1 MSDATASADDIA
13 DIEDEE
19 GEEASGKMS
28 GKKLVLFI
36 ALPLLLIIGGLGG
49 AFMMGV
55 FGGGEEEHVEVGV
68 DGKKVVDPSQIV
80 FYELPELIIN
90 LQTDDPRGSFVKF
103 KVTLELHDAA
113 ALPKIEPLMP
123 RIIDNFQI
131 YLRELRASDLEGS
144 AGLFRLKEEILRRIN
159 MDVRPYEVADVLF
172 TEMIIQ

>member
-1 MSDATASADDIA
+1 MSDAAAEDVEE
-13 DIEDEE
+13 IEGEE
-19 GEEASGKMS
+19 GEEEAKGGLS

-36 ALPLLLIIGGLGG
+36 VLPLLLVVGGAGG

-55 FGGGEEEHVEVGV
+55 FGGGEEEQAEVGE
-68 DGKKVVDPSQIV
+68 DGKKIVDPSKIV

-90 LQTDDPRGSFVKF
+90 LRSKEERAAFVKF
-103 KVTLELHDAA
+103 RVTLELHDPT

-123 RIIDNFQI
+123 RIMDNFQI
-131 YLRELRASDLEGS
+131 YLRELRPSDLDGS

>member
-1 MSDATASADDIA
+1 MSDATAVADEDI
-13 DIEDEE
+13 DIDGED
-19 GEEASGKMS
+19 GEAAPKGMA

-36 ALPLLLIIGGLGG
+36 ALPILLIVGGLGG

-55 FGGGEEEHVEVGV
+55 FGGGEEEPVEVGV
-68 DGKKVVDPSQIV
+68 DGKKVVDPSKIV

-103 KVTLELHDAA
+103 SVTLELHDAA